1 VFRNNDLEISN
12 SDYRVLEGRV
22 PAAAAPLLM
31 AERETLDSALE
42 LKKLH
47 NELELLQCQVRPM
60 AGCVFVA
67 SCARVRGLRATAE
80 HAGGGRR
87 RVAAA
92 HQIGVVFTGG
102 GCCELMS

>member
-1 VFRNNDLEISN
+1 M
-12 SDYRVLEGRV
+12 
-22 PAAAAPLLM
+22 PAAAAPLRM
-31 AERETLDSALE
+31 SERETVDSALE
-42 LKKLH
+42 LEKLH

-67 SCARVRGLRATAE
+67 SCARVRGWRATAE

>member
-1 VFRNNDLEISN
+1 M
-12 SDYRVLEGRV
+12 
-22 PAAAAPLLM
+22 PAAAAPLRM
-31 AERETLDSALE
+31 SETVDSALE
-42 LKKLH
+42 LEKLH
-47 NELELLQCQVRPM
+47 KELELLQCQVRPM